1 MIRVGIVGASGYTGQ
16 ECVRLLSTHSQV
28 VIVHVFANRL
38 ANSSTAQYFNNNPDV
53 PKTFEEFSPTQ
64 AYNIDCLILAVP
76 HTQAHPI
83 MSAITSQSYKVIDLS
98 ADFRLNS
105 SELYNT
111 TYNQHHSCNELLT
124 EFVYGV
130 PEIHFQAI
138 KQASYVANP
147 GCFAIASI
155 LALYPLTS
163 KQVVSN
169 VIIDAKTGVSGAGKT
184 LDESLLYCEVN
195 EQVRAYKTNKHR
207 HSVEIKQECNQDVL
221 FSPHL
226 VPMQRGILA
235 SCYIT
240 CNKKIS
246 LTEIVNLYVNT
257 YKNQPFITI
266 KEDNLMP
273 TTKAVVRSNMC
284 ELSIAKGADNQVV
297 IFSAIDNLIKGS
309 AGNAIQCLNI
319 MFDLDQDMG
328 ISKIAERI

>member
-38 ANSSTAQYFNNNPDV
+38 ANSATSEFFNHNPDV

-76 HTQAHPI
+76 HTKAHPM

-105 SELYNT
+105 SKLYNT

-124 EFVYGV
+124 KFVYGV

-138 KQASYVANP
+138 KQTSYVANP

-163 KQVVSN
+163 KQLVSN

-235 SCYIT
+235 SCYISST
-240 CNKKIS
+240 KTLS
-246 LTEIVNLYVNT
+246 LTEIVDLYANT

-284 ELSIAKGADNQVV
+284 ELSITKGDNNQIV